1 LTKSSPLVT
10 KEDVKQMIEAA
21 MRQHNRNATLIS
33 FAIGSLLLFFYANG
47 VLRIVE
53 KMSPT

>member
-1 LTKSSPLVT
+1 LTKSSPLAS